1 MSWHKRENFPF
12 PLFKTYFIIEA
23 FASVSEDDETET
35 GTVVTPAIVA
45 NAGGTGETCMSVAL
59 KEESSI
65 WIVVV
70 VAAVDNCVAVA
81 VDYGVVVAVD
91 NGVVVAVKNCV
102 VVAVDNCVVS
112 TVGLIGGI
120 IFVFASLLISL
131 PKFKYSSQLIVLK
144 YSSKFLRSENESK
157 SESSTNF
164 FLFDIFCI

>member
-1 MSWHKRENFPF
+1 M
-12 PLFKTYFIIEA
+12 YFIIEA
-23 FASVSEDDETET
+23 FASVSDNDETET

-45 NAGGTGETCMSVAL
+45 NAVGTGETCMSVAL

-70 VAAVDNCVAVA
+70 VVAVDNCVAVSVDNGVVVA
-81 VDYGVVVAVD
+81 VDNVVGVAVDNVVVVAVD
-91 NGVVVAVKNCV
+91 NGVVVAV
-102 VVAVDNCVVS
+102 DNGVVS

-131 PKFKYSSQLIVLK
+131 PKFKYSSQLIVLI
-144 YSSKFLRSENESK
+144 YSSKFLRSKNESK